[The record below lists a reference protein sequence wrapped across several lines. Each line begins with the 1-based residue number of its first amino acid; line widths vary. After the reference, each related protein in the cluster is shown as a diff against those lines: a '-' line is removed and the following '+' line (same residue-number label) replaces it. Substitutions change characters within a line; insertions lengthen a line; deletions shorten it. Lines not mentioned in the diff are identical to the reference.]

1 MYSTIIDAPRPARF
15 AFPGRTIL
23 RQTMRWRLFPSLDKK
38 RQGKAAAAVSKKI
51 HSAEKPF
58 NIRRK
63 CDFAG
68 GDFWL
73 APALLKDRKCQSPPV
88 TAELYLTR
96 WGGRKLNRDQHWLAG
111 GTR

>member
-1 MYSTIIDAPRPARF
+1 LYSTIQGATRPPRLS
-15 AFPGRTIL
+15 FPGDTNPISAL
-23 RQTMRWRLFPSLDKK
+23 RWRLFPPLDKK
-38 RQGKAAAAVSKKI
+38 RHEKAAAAVSKKI

-88 TAELYLTR
+88 TAELYPTR
-96 WGGRKLNRDQHWLAG
+96 WGGRKLNCDQHWLAG
-111 GTR
+111 GPR